1 MRIIL
6 RTMDLPGKS
15 AALYRP
21 RKSPI
26 LLPIS
31 IQEAFGDWTNVGNY
45 LTRSSWGKKM
55 PHDGVDTGKL
65 NERTQKS

>member
-26 LLPIS
+26 TKQAQIS
-31 IQEAFGDWTNVGNY
+31 ALAVWAKNA
-45 LTRSSWGKKM
+45 
-55 PHDGVDTGKL
+55 
-65 NERTQKS
+65 